1 MICPTIG
8 DGIFVKPNIFTKDN
22 TMDSTQKNVRLDTL
36 DSGSRFLKK
45 SALVP
50 IACGSGS
57 SGVCGSAPHNGSK
70 RIQNML

>member
-1 MICPTIG
+1 
-8 DGIFVKPNIFTKDN
+8 
-22 TMDSTQKNVRLDTL
+22 MDSTQKNVRLDTL